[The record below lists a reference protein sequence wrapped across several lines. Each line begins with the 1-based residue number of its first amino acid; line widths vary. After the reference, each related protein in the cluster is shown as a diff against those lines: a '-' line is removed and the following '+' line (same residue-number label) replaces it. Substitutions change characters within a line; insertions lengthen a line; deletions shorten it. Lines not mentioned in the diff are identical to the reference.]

1 MSDFYKVLKETI
13 LTDLG
18 LPQDLLQPLK
28 KEKIQSAYDL
38 YKKLMSV
45 KIMGIKGWP
54 GITQA
59 EVDFFQDLIN
69 KITKGEKISS
79 TSPLKS
85 SNTKPTNIKSQAK
98 PTNQNNFQITP
109 TIAKKSE
116 PNYSSAQVP
125 PKEKILP
132 NKNISSSSY
141 HIHKLQSQDGFEN
154 ASSIENRLSVQLKKA
169 RLIGEINP
177 SRELVDQL
185 GTQFKTY
192 FAQGTQNEILDIIKV
207 DFPYSFLTFMVGMG
221 IYEYDNE
228 GLWPAIEQELGLST
242 HTRVAHTF
250 EELLNH
256 FGFPLFEKLR
266 DQSMRFITPLVM
278 HGGIPIYSLDNFF
291 EHIVLP
297 SLQKPEY
304 IGLTGQKLIEEMLD
318 RTTRQ
323 VNKPVQYFIQF
334 GGETAADLLSRSR
347 KMAKTWLDNKEKM
360 TAETAGLPIHI
371 VDAFYEWIVKNENQV
386 SRTHASSRQRLL
398 KPELC
403 LDPWGLGVFIRLPE
417 QKLLDES
424 IQNVEWVIDCDGL
437 TKNLPAQIRRQADKV
452 VALERLFIPTKICS
466 QYRIELNI
474 EENTFS
480 WVLQGL
486 CSEKPYLVF
495 NPDHDPAPT
504 MRDVFARQVWLML
517 PLKAKVEVISGQ
529 ANCFEVFPDL
539 PGIFGNYRAEWWD
552 FTDTEEVSLKQ
563 QDKESL
569 SITLRRQEVVP
580 QSELI
585 GGILLNDPL
594 FQDEENFYIGNAPKL
609 YLPTISDFLSLDQW
623 SLSFTTN
630 DNNTPIKYP
639 QISLTDLPD
648 DAIERQP
655 DGSTLVNLN
664 HDYLLDE
671 NPFGKFEI
679 HVKGPL
685 GMDADLNLNIL
696 TGLRANGLEN
706 IYMAEAGEGSPLVHT
721 SLEHLANDHIE
732 PANQQDKMWTAP
744 KSSRFLNV
752 DFQPKRHNFDLI
764 YVHRLNN
771 QDAIRVPFHIRIKR
785 FRWRFVSG
793 ESADENW
800 NEWPIF
806 LSVHD
811 FQKAQTPFLLLD
823 LPIRED
829 ELQTMNLEI
838 TDLNGEVIKNQILF
852 DPQKKYHTKRF
863 WRIDLSPLS
872 DLINLTDLTMLRGQL
887 VIQLSSHSSPK
898 KVPILRISKQLD
910 LEIQDVRISENND
923 FYQIDI
929 NWYERNH
936 QKNRVVYFWSTY
948 RDWEDPFMEKLPDHA
963 VDSTTLYISKK
974 SLPGCQYKVHIDVR
988 DPWLPINPTSC
999 PDPLVFK
1006 NVKVVDFQSPS
1017 KRLNQLKNDL
1027 NEYNQFSGRLESIL
1041 LASTKKTYLNYR
1053 SSLLWC
1059 SRNVS
1064 KSSFLAFQKFI
1075 KLLNEYYSKDDL
1087 FDIYSNILSPINVK
1101 RLREFTIGNDER
1113 KNFVI
1118 SLLSLIPHSI
1128 NQNIETCKEL
1138 TQFQHPS
1145 IQRRAI
1151 YKLLELDKLAGI
1163 QTVINTLHDG
1173 NISKNE
1179 AISHLYSVKYDAL
1192 EYLNDHPSSFNTL
1205 VRKYLLD
1212 YNPLSGV
1219 REVRVGTWVETN
1231 AGWGSITNIENL
1243 ETRQSVSTF
1252 YDGDVNYRFEARLHI
1267 VESIGLK
1274 YGQDKGE
1281 LVRVD
1286 LMKKEIRFLGNVS
1299 KLFRCPYC
1307 ENFVSGNKTI
1317 ISTHLSVEHQKGYI
1331 DFTPILKDV
1340 IELTHLEYDFKATTK

>member
-85 SNTKPTNIKSQAK
+85 SNTKPSNIQSQGK
-98 PTNQNNFQITP
+98 PNNQNSLQTTP

-323 VNKPVQYFIQF
+323 VNKPVQYFLQF

-347 KMAKTWLDNKEKM
+347 KMAKAWLDNKEKM

-474 EENTFS
+474 EENKFS

-486 CSEKPYLVF
+486 SSEKPYLVF

-517 PLKAKVEVISGQ
+517 PLKARVEVISGQ

-552 FTDTEEVSLKQ
+552 FTDTEEVLLKQ

-569 SITLRRQEVVP
+569 SITFRRQEIVP
-580 QSELI
+580 QPKLI

-594 FQDEENFYIGNAPKL
+594 FKDEENFYIGNAPKL

-630 DNNTPIKYP
+630 DNNTSIKYP
-639 QISLTDLPD
+639 HISLTNLPD
-648 DAIERQP
+648 DAIERQT
-655 DGSTLVNLN
+655 DGSTLINLN
-664 HDYLLDE
+664 HEYLLGE

-696 TGLRANGLEN
+696 TGLIAHGLEK

-721 SLEHLANDHIE
+721 NLKHLANDHIE

-744 KSSRFLNV
+744 KLSRFLNV

-771 QDAIRVPFHIRIKR
+771 QDAIRIPFHIRIKR
-785 FRWRFVSG
+785 IRWRFVSG

-823 LPIRED
+823 LPIQED

-838 TDLNGEVIKNQILF
+838 TDLKGEVIKNQILF

-872 DLINLTDLTMLRGQL
+872 DLINLIDLTMLRGQL
-887 VIQLSSHSSPK
+887 VIQLSAHSSLR

-929 NWYERNH
+929 NLYERNH
-936 QKNRVVYFWSTY
+936 QNNRVVYFWSTY

-963 VDSTTLYISKK
+963 VDSTTMYISKK
-974 SLPGCQYKVHIDVR
+974 SLSGCQYKVHIDVR

-1006 NVKVVDFQSPS
+1006 NVMEVNFQSPS
-1017 KRLNQLKNDL
+1017 RRLIQLKNDL
-1027 NEYNQFSGRLESIL
+1027 LEYNQFSGRLEGYL
-1041 LASTKKTYLNYR
+1041 LAQ
-1053 SSLLWC
+1053 SLGLQNDYMENLIWC
-1059 SRNVS
+1059 GKHLHRTSY
-1064 KSSFLAFQKFI
+1064 KGFQKFI
-1075 KLLNEYYSKDDL
+1075 EILTTNYTKEELSG
-1087 FDIYSNILSPINVK
+1087 IYTQLLSPINIK
-1101 RLREFTIGNDER
+1101 RLWEFSTENDEQ
-1113 KNFVI
+1113 KNEVYKF
-1118 SLLSLIPHSI
+1118 LSQIPQTVKWSI
-1128 NQNIETCKEL
+1128 ESSKEIA
-1138 TQFQHPS
+1138 QFQQPI
-1145 IQRRAI
+1145 IQKRAI
-1151 YKLLELDKLAGI
+1151 NNLLDLDKLSGI
-1163 QTVINTLHDG
+1163 QTVIKAMEAG

-1179 AISHLYSVKYDAL
+1179 AMSHLYNVRHETL
-1192 EYLNDHPSSFNTL
+1192 QYLNENPSSFNSL
-1205 VRKYLLD
+1205 VAKYLTD

-1219 REVRVGTWVETN
+1219 REVRVGTSVKTN
-1231 AGWGSITNIENL
+1231 AGWGKIQNIENL
-1243 ETRQSVSTF
+1243 DTHQSVNSF
-1252 YDGDVNYRFEARLHI
+1252 YEGDDNYRFEVRLHI
-1267 VESIGLK
+1267 YLLIGQRHGL
-1274 YGQDKGE
+1274 DNGE
-1281 LVRVD
+1281 LVRVN
-1286 LMKKEIRFLGNVS
+1286 LRKKEIRFLGNV
-1299 KLFRCPYC
+1299 KYLFKCPYC
-1307 ENFVSGNKTI
+1307 DHFISGNKTVMLI
-1317 ISTHLSVEHQKGYI
+1317 HLSAEHQKSHIEFSPMAYS
-1331 DFTPILKDV
+1331 P
-1340 IELTHLEYDFKATTK
+1340 IELTCLEYDFKATTK